1 MLFRYFTEKL
11 LGLQDILIEN
21 IEEIDGSIHI
31 YCKLELKMHEY
42 PVCGKHT
49 DKIHD
54 YREQVI
60 KDIPAFGKFVSQEEQ
75 IPFFR
80 VTPTLEIEPLFI
92 DIEPLKTVHRTDLL
106 TLTFSPD
113 LAVNL
118 DKKENRVVKR
128 LLCCGSPN
136 WARTSDIM
144 INSHAVYLKKVS
156 VYRHFR
162 TF

>member
-54 YREQVI
+54 YRKHMIEI
-60 KDIPAFGKFVSQEEQ
+60 IPAFEKLVSQEAHN
-75 IPFFR
+75 PFFR
-80 VTPTLEIEPLFI
+80 VSPT
-92 DIEPLKTVHRTDLL
+92 
-106 TLTFSPD
+106 
-113 LAVNL
+113 N
-118 DKKENRVVKR
+118 
-128 LLCCGSPN
+128 
-136 WARTSDIM
+136 
-144 INSHAVYLKKVS
+144 Y
-156 VYRHFR
+156 
-162 TF
+162 

>member
-54 YREQVI
+54 YRQQVI
-60 KDIPAFGKFVSQEEQ
+60 KDIPAFGKFISQEEQ

-80 VTPTLEIEPLFI
+80 VTPTNSI
-92 DIEPLKTVHRTDLL
+92 DIEQKKHPTLMCGALEIIFLL
-106 TLTFSPD
+106 MLSRFT
-113 LAVNL
+113 
-118 DKKENRVVKR
+118 
-128 LLCCGSPN
+128 
-136 WARTSDIM
+136 
-144 INSHAVYLKKVS
+144 
-156 VYRHFR
+156 
-162 TF
+162 

>member
-31 YCKLELKMHEY
+31 YCKLELKMNEY
-42 PVCGKHT
+42 HVCGKHT

-80 VTPTLEIEPLFI
+80 VTPTNSI
-92 DIEPLKTVHRTDLL
+92 DIEQKKHP
-106 TLTFSPD
+106 TLM
-113 LAVNL
+113 
-118 DKKENRVVKR
+118 
-128 LLCCGSPN
+128 C
-136 WARTSDIM
+136 
-144 INSHAVYLKKVS
+144 
-156 VYRHFR
+156 
-162 TF
+162 

>member
-49 DKIHD
+49 D
-54 YREQVI
+54 
-60 KDIPAFGKFVSQEEQ
+60 IPAFGKFISPVAQ

-80 VTPTLEIEPLFI
+80 VTPTNSI
-92 DIEPLKTVHRTDLL
+92 DIEQKKHPTLMCGVLEIIFLL
-106 TLTFSPD
+106 MLSRFT
-113 LAVNL
+113 
-118 DKKENRVVKR
+118 
-128 LLCCGSPN
+128 
-136 WARTSDIM
+136 
-144 INSHAVYLKKVS
+144 
-156 VYRHFR
+156 
-162 TF
+162 

>member
-1 MLFRYFTEKL
+1 MKSKKVEHILPKSVKIELLKNLKRRKNMLFRYFTEKL

-54 YREQVI
+54 YRQQVI

-75 IPFFR
+75 IPFFGL
-80 VTPTLEIEPLFI
+80 PQ
-92 DIEPLKTVHRTDLL
+92 L
-106 TLTFSPD
+106 TLLILS
-113 LAVNL
+113 
-118 DKKENRVVKR
+118 KK
-128 LLCCGSPN
+128 STP
-136 WARTSDIM
+136 
-144 INSHAVYLKKVS
+144 H
-156 VYRHFR
+156 
-162 TF
+162 